1 MKSRFYIICAALAA
15 GSISLTSCYDP
26 YYTGGLGAT
35 SSTYRSTTY
44 QPGYVA
50 RTLPQGYSTVVID
63 DTRYYH
69 HDGVYYR
76 PRGSSYVVVDH
87 PNPRRDRDRFRD
99 RDRDRTPDRYERR
112 YERNTWSSRDDRR
125 DSRRLDRRDRR
136 YDGVPDRYDSSTRY
150 SEEVQVI
157 RQLPRNHRV
166 LRYQG
171 QPYYR
176 VGDTYY
182 REREGAYIRVPA
194 PY

>member
-26 YYTGGLGAT
+26 HYTGRLGAT
-35 SSTYRSTTY
+35 SSTTYRATSTY
-44 QPGYVA
+44 QPGYVVQ
-50 RTLPQGYSTVVID
+50 TLPRDYRTVVIN

-76 PRGSSYVVVDH
+76 PRGSSYVVVEH
-87 PNPRRDRDRFRD
+87 PNPRHDRDRF

-125 DSRRLDRRDRR
+125 DSRRVDPRDRD
-136 YDGVPDRYDSSTRY
+136 YDRVPDRYDSRTRY

-171 QPYYR
+171 QPYYQ

-182 REREGAYIRVPA
+182 REREGVYIRVPA